1 MVFQSGDRSTHPKL
15 GRKGF
20 GEQDVMETKILDR
33 NINREIVR
41 ELARLGVRGAC
52 GEDENLSLY
61 KLHDTSFI
69 VKSFSTDK
77 SLEFVLKDLVKLFRV
92 NNLEAI

>member
-1 MVFQSGDRSTHPKL
+1 MEKHHYGVPIRRSQQ
-15 GRKGF
+15 GF

-69 VKSFSTDK
+69 VKSFRQIFGVCIKGPCET
-77 SLEFVLKDLVKLFRV
+77 F
-92 NNLEAI
+92 